1 MMKLNK
7 MTLREQII
15 VLVAFLVIIGGAYGA
30 FRFYPAN
37 QKIIDIK
44 KNTQMMDV
52 AIKTGKVPEEPF
64 ESAAD
69 LKLDLADLET
79 ELVNTRNM
87 ITGVEQRLVIGDTT
101 EVRLAISEVARKAL
115 VRINLNEQYLVT
127 VPPQPGAAT
136 TLNPQATQK
145 RLGDAA
151 QRRARN
157 ARRASRTAGAMA
169 SVNQVS
175 PEQATA
181 LIRKMAV
188 NGPMERPMQRLS
200 MEGTYAAVMNFIQG
214 LDEMDK
220 MATILQLQLIPVPQ
234 APPPGYNQRLTVTM
248 VLAL

>member
-1 MMKLNK
+1 MIKLNK
-7 MTLREQII
+7 MTLREQVI
-15 VLVAFLVIIGGAYGA
+15 VLIAFLVIVGGAYGV

-37 QKIIDIK
+37 QKIVDIK
-44 KNTQMMDV
+44 KNTQMMDA
-52 AIKTGKVPEEPF
+52 AIKTGKIPEEPF
-64 ESAAD
+64 ESVID
-69 LKLDLADLET
+69 LKLELADVET

-87 ITGVEQRLVIGDTT
+87 VSAVEQRLVIGDTT

-127 VPPQPGAAT
+127 VPPQPGT
-136 TLNPQATQK
+136 TSLKQQPAQK

-157 ARRASRTAGAMA
+157 ARRAARNASAMVGA
-169 SVNQVS
+169 NQVS

-181 LIRKMAV
+181 LIRKVAV
-188 NGPMERPMQRLS
+188 NGPMERPMQRLT

-214 LDEMDK
+214 LDEMNK
-220 MATILQLQLIPVPQ
+220 MATILQLQLVPVPQ
-234 APPPGYNQRLTVTM
+234 APPPGYNQRLSVTM